1 MQAHRR
7 KLNDKTSFFNRPE
20 VKGVL
25 EMVESMGFS
34 KNMAKKAILRVGV
47 AEPNAV
53 VEALLSG
60 RFSDDEEGVE

>member
-1 MQAHRR
+1 
-7 KLNDKTSFFNRPE
+7 
-20 VKGVL
+20 
-25 EMVESMGFS
+25 MVESMGFS